1 MRKLLVILS
10 VVLGFAI
17 LCGVSSAEVN
27 FQGCVYT
34 GEETFIDLGATEVTD
49 LNAFAEFLWQMP
61 NLQQVNMF
69 GTKLD
74 KDGCRLL
81 ANLFPNMKWGW
92 TMILQ
97 GQDHNHEIRTDQ
109 TSFSTLHND
118 QTSCHA
124 SEDFE
129 ILRYCWNLF
138 ALDIGHNSVTDLS
151 FLRNLPKLRVLI
163 LACNQ
168 LQDISPIASLEH
180 LEYLEIFKNDIRDI
194 SPVTGLT
201 HLLDLNACFNRIQD
215 ISPLKNMTWLNR
227 LWLFRAQG
235 YMKDY
240 SKAEIRDFKAALP
253 NTELDMIH
261 YSTAG
266 YWRFTDDEKR
276 VPHYAVIV
284 ATFGNRADRPK
295 RAYVPFDESAPFND
309 EELQAINEAYQTFGT
324 PQI

>member
-1 MRKLLVILS
+1 MRKLFILLS
-10 VVLGFAI
+10 MVLGFAL
-17 LCGVSSAEVN
+17 LCGTASSEVS
-27 FQGCVYT
+27 FQSRVFT
-34 GEETFIDLGATEVTD
+34 GEETIIDLGSVKVTD
-49 LNAFAEFLWQMP
+49 LNEFAQFLRQMP

-69 GTKLD
+69 ETKLD

-81 ANLFPNMKWGW
+81 ADLFPNMKWGW

-97 GQDHNHEIRTDQ
+97 GTDHSHEIRTDQ
-109 TSFSTLHND
+109 TSFSTLHNN
-118 QTSCHA
+118 QSIGHT

-151 FLRNLPKLRVLI
+151 FLRNLPRLRVLI

-168 LQDISPIASLEH
+168 IRDISPIASLEH

-215 ISPLKNMTWLNR
+215 ISPLKEMTWLSR

-276 VPHYAVIV
+276 VPHYEVIV

-295 RAYVPFDESAPFND
+295 RAYVPFSESAPFT
-309 EELQAINEAYQTFGT
+309 EEEQQAINEAYQTFGT